1 MAKLSVT
8 LRNEKRKLMA
18 AKQKPKRTELRAAAV
33 DPKATFEARA
43 DAQRALQALP
53 RNGAEN
59 RVRSRC
65 VMTGRGRAVYR
76 KFGLSRIKFRE
87 LALEGKIPGVT
98 KASW

>member
-8 LRNEKRKLMA
+8 LRNEKRKYMA
-18 AKQKPKRTELRAAAV
+18 AKQANKRAELRAAAI
-33 DPKATFEARA
+33 DPSKSFEERSE
-43 DAQRALQALP
+43 AQRKLQALP
-53 RNGAEN
+53 RNGSAT

>member
-8 LRNEKRKLMA
+8 LRNEKRKKMTAQQLD
-18 AKQKPKRTELRAAAV
+18 KRDALRAAAV
-33 DPKATFEARA
+33 DTTKSFEERA
-43 DAQRALQALP
+43 EAQKKLQGLA
-53 RNGAEN
+53 RNGSAT
-59 RVRSRC
+59 RVRNRC

-76 KFGLSRIKFRE
+76 KFGLCRIKFRE

>member
-8 LRNEKRKLMA
+8 LRNEKRKNMA
-18 AKQKPKRTELRAAAV
+18 AKQADKRKELRAAAS
-33 DPKATFEARA
+33 DPALTFDERAEA
-43 DAQRALQALP
+43 QKKLQALP
-53 RNGAEN
+53 RNGSAT
-59 RVRSRC
+59 RIRSRC
-65 VMTGRGRAVYR
+65 VMTGRGRAVYS

>member
-8 LRNEKRKLMA
+8 LRNEKRKKMTALQL
-18 AKQKPKRTELRAAAV
+18 KKRDTL
-33 DPKATFEARA
+33 RA
-43 DAQRALQALP
+43 DACDQSKSFEERAEAQKKLQALP
-53 RNGAEN
+53 RNGSAT

-76 KFGLSRIKFRE
+76 KFGLCRIKFRE